1 MVASTIKATLKSPH
15 ITNQNAQLLSPK
27 ACLPPLVLASPFPVK
42 LVPVLGTQSGALWS
56 RSTEG
61 RGWRG

>member
-1 MVASTIKATLKSPH
+1 MVASTIKATPKSPH

-42 LVPVLGTQSGALWS
+42 LVPVLGT
-56 RSTEG
+56 
-61 RGWRG
+61 